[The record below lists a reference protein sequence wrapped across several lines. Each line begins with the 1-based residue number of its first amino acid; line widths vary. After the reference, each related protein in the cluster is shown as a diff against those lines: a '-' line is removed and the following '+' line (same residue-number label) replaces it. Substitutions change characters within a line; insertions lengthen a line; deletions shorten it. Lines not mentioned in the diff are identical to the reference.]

1 VEAVSYQVVARFD
14 CKMTL
19 GFEPTSGRFLFDD
32 GTAQHFSACIFES
45 HMWHHA
51 MVSIDAS
58 GVGQLYVDGG
68 AVSLASV
75 AADGTTFTPN
85 GLKTFTTVRPSVIN
99 DVPVHKTHCA
109 KVKKVRSTSNA
120 KLLDSPGRTCA
131 LVLGTLSFGTP
142 FERSSNCLER

>member
-1 VEAVSYQVVARFD
+1 MARPRACFLTAAVIAMVVAGAQVEAVSYQVVARFD

-51 MVSIDAS
+51 MVSVDAS

-85 GLKTFTTVRPSVIN
+85 GL
-99 DVPVHKTHCA
+99 
-109 KVKKVRSTSNA
+109 
-120 KLLDSPGRTCA
+120 
-131 LVLGTLSFGTP
+131 
-142 FERSSNCLER
+142 